1 MPSCYFHLIQR
12 TLCCGKEPKVGRIFW
27 SMLYYIVRQILVNFF
42 PLQLTHVK
50 ETNNDV
56 VYIIMG
62 KTYAKSL
69 SLPRTLTWLGQK
81 FAINIHNKL
90 VVYLYFDYRQLS
102 NIKNNTACKID

>member
-1 MPSCYFHLIQR
+1 
-12 TLCCGKEPKVGRIFW
+12 
-27 SMLYYIVRQILVNFF
+27 
-42 PLQLTHVK
+42 
-50 ETNNDV
+50 V